1 MESDESSLSRGAE
14 TERNSSSNLLSQLKE
29 KLKTQAQQLRRLES
43 YKLLCEERILDLYPK
58 HPLPVLR
65 DHIGLYNNSSSEIMN
80 LRQKIAK
87 LEKQVRLIPEKAVW
101 RDEGNLPDELKDL
114 TEKLESCEKDK
125 QELEESLRN
134 EMRICEEQKIYI
146 EIIKQAIEA
155 NMESLGLQGMPLDE
169 YVNMVHIKLVHDG
182 TRKSL
187 NKAKNQLQENE
198 YEIVALREAIHLK
211 DNQYAEQKNK
221 LISLLRAQ
229 KEQAEN
235 VRLYKEEIQKLEEEK
250 SRLLDYIQKKK
261 YRDKDSSGEL
271 RSSKKLLEEL
281 DKKCKESMRE
291 HKKAIEDY
299 KHLHEEYRKLAE
311 ENRKLQEEHKRVLE
325 DNKKTIEDIKK
336 FGQDSRIFSEDNQK
350 LIEENAKLKGEICKL
365 FESLEKTRWSLKE
378 SEDYFSN
385 YKSQVEE
392 NDKNFKDKDYET
404 CLTELEKWKTSSDE
418 LKGKLKRTEEK
429 VDKLQAELKNCEI
442 SIKCLEETLSESKD
456 RYNELTE
463 EYTDLSRKYD
473 EMQEK
478 KIKDQ
483 GISQDKEEKERVLSA
498 KITELEEKNN
508 RFSLELND
516 LQSERTSIAQQ
527 IVEKSSR
534 SSVFQDSIHK
544 ELQKMLSL
552 LYPKSSPFLFQQ
564 STQENSLYL
573 IQTLYKEIEQLLKN
587 NKIFQISLK
596 DLEERHI
603 NLLASNEKTSHDLT
617 ATKSKEILQRS
628 QIENLNLEI
637 NYLKES
643 LKSQVSRLQQEIFT
657 LRGTIKTINDGHEK
671 TSDSSKRLSLE
682 LSQTRYKLCASE
694 MMAQSLEEKYDLLQ
708 NTKTRLASTIKKV
721 QHLVGNSQL
730 QEIIHEIL
738 RIHSEIEFSQIEKFR
753 LTMQIRKSED
763 SSEGENMEAMRKQ
776 VSYCEG
782 NISAYIARLNMLETQ
797 LTNESA

>member
-14 TERNSSSNLLSQLKE
+14 TERNSSGNLLSQLKE

-43 YKLLCEERILDLYPK
+43 YKLLCEERILDLFPK
-58 HPLPVLR
+58 HPLPVIR
-65 DHIGLYNNSSSEIMN
+65 DHIGLYNNSSNDIMS

-87 LEKQVRLIPEKAVW
+87 LEKQVRLIPEKDIW
-101 RDEGNLPDELKDL
+101 KDEDNLQEELKDL
-114 TEKLESCEKDK
+114 TEKLESCEKEK
-125 QELEESLRN
+125 HELEESLRN

-155 NMESLGLQGMPLDE
+155 NMENLGLQGMPLDE

-211 DNQYAEQKNK
+211 DSQYAEQKNK
-221 LISLLRAQ
+221 LISLLRLQ
-229 KEQAEN
+229 KEQTEN
-235 VRLYKEEIQKLEEEK
+235 VRIFKEEIQKLEEEK

-271 RSSKKLLEEL
+271 RNSKKIYEEL

-291 HKKAIEDY
+291 HKKASEDY

-311 ENRKLQEEHKRVLE
+311 ENRKLQEEHKRILD
-325 DNKKTIEDIKK
+325 DNKKNIEEIKK
-336 FGQDSRIFSEDNQK
+336 STQDSRITSEENQK

-365 FESLEKTRWSLKE
+365 FESLEKTRCSLKE

-392 NDKNFKDKDYET
+392 NDKNFKDKDYDT
-404 CLTELEKWKTSSDE
+404 CITELEKWKTSSDE

-456 RYNELTE
+456 RYNELTD
-463 EYTDLSRKYD
+463 EYTDLSSKYD
-473 EMQEK
+473 DLLK
-478 KIKDQ
+478 KKTREQ
-483 GISQDKEEKERVLSA
+483 GISQDNEDKERALSA
-498 KITELEEKNN
+498 KIIELKEENN

-516 LQSERTSIAQQ
+516 LQSENTIAQQ
-527 IVEKSSR
+527 IIEKSSR
-534 SSVFQDSIHK
+534 SSVFQDNIHK
-544 ELQKMLSL
+544 ELQKTLNL

-564 STQENSLYL
+564 NTQENSLYL

-603 NLLASNEKTSHDLT
+603 NLLALNEKTTHDLT
-617 ATKSKEILQRS
+617 STKSKEILQRS

-657 LRGTIKTINDGHEK
+657 LRGTIKSINDGHDK
-671 TSDSSKRLSLE
+671 TSDNSKRLSLE
-682 LSQTRYKLCASE
+682 LSQTKYKLCASE

-721 QHLVGNSQL
+721 QHLVGNSRL

-738 RIHSEIEFSQIEKFR
+738 RIHSEIEFSQIEKLR
-753 LTMQIRKSED
+753 LTMQMRKSED
-763 SSEGENMEAMRKQ
+763 SSEGENVEAMRKQ

-782 NISAYIARLNMLETQ
+782 NISAYITRLNMLETQ